1 MRLYSTR
8 ESTNAGEPTVL
19 AIVETLLAVGLL
31 VVLSL
36 WLDTAKWLAG
46 AVCIAPLLLL
56 RTWDSVA
63 QGVQWWDRVSDDIN
77 ESVGLFLGAVAM
89 TSIAAVCGC
98 IYFTGWWTVLLVL
111 LFAGGMVAG
120 LMMPV
125 FLVIRFGATLL
136 SVLSDPIASL
146 CAIRGNWQRVVLATD
161 SATEPEFV
169 PGDPDGPAMFLA
181 DLSDDD
187 PVGRWFSITMA
198 LGTYPFAAA
207 YRWSVKATCLIYLP
221 LIWLITKACSAPASV
236 MQALDDFQVSD
247 LRRIRVVVSV
257 GVLLALAGKIAL
269 MFTVA
274 GFVGWW
280 NEHKILLF
288 LKPLVAPQTLPLW
301 QLASALNSVLAIGM
315 WLYARH
321 VKHLA
326 TTHRQP
332 SDRTLLLR
340 WRVYSTVAL
349 ALSLYTIACTVLIIW
364 KAGNLPETLRQL
376 WGLIRWQAVP

>member
-1 MRLYSTR
+1 M
-8 ESTNAGEPTVL
+8 L

>member
-1 MRLYSTR
+1 M
-8 ESTNAGEPTVL
+8 L
-19 AIVETLLAVGLL
+19 AIVETLLAVCLL

-63 QGVQWWDRVSDDIN
+63 RGWRWIDRGGGFTDSDKLLNHARAVSFIA
-77 ESVGLFLGAVAM
+77 SVSV
-89 TSIAAVCGC
+89 C
-98 IYFTGWWTVLLVL
+98 IYFVDWWTVLLVL
-111 LFAGGMVAG
+111 LFAHTMTCGFY
-120 LMMPV
+120 MPIFFAV
-125 FLVIRFGATLL
+125 RFGATLISFL
-136 SVLSDPIASL
+136 SHPIESL
-146 CAIRGNWQRVVLATD
+146 CAIPANWRRVVLATD
-161 SATEPEFV
+161 SATVPEFL
-169 PGDPDGPAMFLA
+169 PGDSLGPVTVLEQWHSEDALN
-181 DLSDDD
+181 
-187 PVGRWFSITMA
+187 RWFSITLT

-221 LIWLITKACSAPASV
+221 LIWLISKARSAPASV
-236 MQALDDFQVSD
+236 TQALDDFQVSD
-247 LRRIRVVVSV
+247 VRRIRLVVSV

-269 MFTVA
+269 MLTVA

-301 QLASALNSVLAIGM
+301 QLASALNSVLAIIM
-315 WLYARH
+315 WFYARH

-332 SDRTLLLR
+332 SDRTLLLL

-349 ALSLYTIACTVLIIW
+349 SLSLYTIACTVLIIS